1 MLDLYEFI
9 FHIKSQTCWIC
20 SYVTNYI
27 IDQKSWFAMTKLCFP
42 SIIELI
48 VFGSLVG
55 FVYIF
60 NTVCEKC
67 HCIMPLSSISNV
79 LWITSKVLF
88 DRGNIK
94 INYFLW
100 STFPFVLHINLFS
113 RFLEVLRIF
122 IAYFNDK
129 NVESFECG
137 NWIMLLPDFG
147 RRFNWLYLSGR
158 IYT

>member
-1 MLDLYEFI
+1 MNSFFISNPKCVNRMEF
-9 FHIKSQTCWIC
+9 TV
-20 SYVTNYI
+20 YNR
-27 IDQKSWFAMTKLCFP
+27 IDSFW
-42 SIIELI
+42 
-48 VFGSLVG
+48 SLLG
-55 FVYIF
+55 FVHIF
-60 NTVCEKC
+60 NTVCAKC

-129 NVESFECG
+129 NVESFESG
-137 NWIMLLPDFG
+137 NWIMLLPVFG
-147 RRFNWLYLSGR
+147 RKCNWLYLSGR
-158 IYT
+158 IYTWAYKCIYMRTVNIDCKWYVEL